1 MNKPVSL
8 IVQDAQKEIVDIIN
22 KTNLSMYVVKVMLND
37 ICKEVDR
44 VEQEEISKYYE
55 ELEKNKEKESDKNG
69 N

>member
-22 KTNLSMYVVKVMLND
+22 KTNLSMYVVKAMLND
-37 ICKEVDR
+37 IYKEVER

-55 ELEKNKEKESDKNG
+55 ELEKNKEKESDNNG
-69 N
+69 D